1 MYDNIQ
7 TVEITADVEASK
19 SLGFWIKLVNNA
31 DLIIWDSGYVS
42 VYNRKEWK
50 GVDSGSCEMC
60 LDFHALYT

>member
-42 VYNRKEWK
+42 VYNRK
-50 GVDSGSCEMC
+50 
-60 LDFHALYT
+60 